1 MANDLTHEHKER
13 ILEMIYQEVKSN
25 FEDKVHTDDDL
36 KDLSP
41 EALLYIRF

>member
-13 ILEMIYQEVKSN
+13 ILEMIFQEVKSN

-36 KDLSP
+36 KELSP
-41 EALLYIRF
+41 DALLYIRF